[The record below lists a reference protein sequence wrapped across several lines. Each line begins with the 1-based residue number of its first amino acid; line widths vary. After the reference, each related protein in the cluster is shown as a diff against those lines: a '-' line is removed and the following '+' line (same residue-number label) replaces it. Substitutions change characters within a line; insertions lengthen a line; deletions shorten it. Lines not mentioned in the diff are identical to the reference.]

1 MPKLEWKVL
10 TKKHGSSTSQGI
22 PPGKEDLLWVT
33 GSVTLIY
40 GTWRSGSKSFWCLF
54 GVYYWRGPERLKRIK
69 ETLKKFLK

>member
-40 GTWRSGSKSFWCLF
+40 GTWRSGSKSFLVSVWCLLL
-54 GVYYWRGPERLKRIK
+54 ERTRETK
-69 ETLKKFLK
+69 ENQGDFKEIS